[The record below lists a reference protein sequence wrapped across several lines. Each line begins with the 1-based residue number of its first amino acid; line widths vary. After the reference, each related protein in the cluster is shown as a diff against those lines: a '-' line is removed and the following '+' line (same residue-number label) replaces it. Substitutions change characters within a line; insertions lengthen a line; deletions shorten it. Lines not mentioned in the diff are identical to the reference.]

1 MESSDPISALLQN
14 KNIDLWSVAPDITV
28 FEAIDLMT
36 EKNVGSLLVMDGSK
50 LVGLVTERDYTRGV
64 ILKEKT
70 SRSTPVRE
78 IMTTDPVHVGPSD
91 TVEHCMEIMTNRRL
105 RHLPVVSEGQ
115 VVGIVSI
122 GDLVKWIISA
132 QDAMIGHLENFI
144 KGTYPA

>member
-64 ILKEKT
+64 ILKEKS